1 MKRTLIVFLLV
12 NLMLSAC
19 APASAPTST
28 PAPSAT
34 PLPTATAT
42 PTSSTPTATP
52 TATPT
57 PIPTIQ
63 VGDLSVPDPRVT
75 NPELFDVTKKD
86 SPIVEYAN
94 AFNLNSADVLA
105 GLHPEIEKPKG
116 MPEFITMRTSD
127 GVALM
132 MATQNENGEWVW
144 QKATF
149 TEYWRAYGKYVG
161 YGLKPRHQ
169 RDYAHYLSSSRF
181 KGGLI
186 ALTGALEEGGRV
198 GSAES
203 FLQLADRNDMAFL
216 MHYLLEPGK
225 FPDGINAENVDQ
237 WLYNRLRE
245 MAKLIIRYNQSPAP
259 VYVEIN
265 EPWHYKNPGQ
275 WNPDPNPLRDKYGDA
290 WLTETVSRIVQIL
303 TEENHLRIGQDY
315 IILINDDTGLKVQG
329 KLGPIHNRLSE
340 VKDTISRRFHKEV
353 PIILG
358 LQVGSDAIPIEIVI
372 NVAIQFA
379 DLGGIFLTEVNPYLN
394 DQESYFRR
402 LNRLIEQ
409 PNVLGFYIWKVVPE
423 PDPDEVDNHPSLLLN
438 SDGSP
443 TKLYYELLRKP

>member
-12 NLMLSAC
+12 NLIVSAC
-19 APASAPTST
+19 APASAPTPT

-42 PTSSTPTATP
+42 PTSTPTATP

-57 PIPTIQ
+57 PIPTVQ
-63 VGDLSVPDPRVT
+63 VGNLSVPDPRVT
-75 NPELFDVTKKD
+75 SPELFDVTKKD

-169 RDYAHYLSSSRF
+169 RDYAHYLSPSRF

-198 GSAES
+198 GSAGS
-203 FLQLADRNDMAFL
+203 FLQEADKNNMAFL

-237 WLYNRLRE
+237 WLDNRLRE
-245 MAKLIIRYNQSPAP
+245 MA
-259 VYVEIN
+259 
-265 EPWHYKNPGQ
+265 
-275 WNPDPNPLRDKYGDA
+275 
-290 WLTETVSRIVQIL
+290 
-303 TEENHLRIGQDY
+303 
-315 IILINDDTGLKVQG
+315 
-329 KLGPIHNRLSE
+329 
-340 VKDTISRRFHKEV
+340 
-353 PIILG
+353 
-358 LQVGSDAIPIEIVI
+358 
-372 NVAIQFA
+372 
-379 DLGGIFLTEVNPYLN
+379 
-394 DQESYFRR
+394 
-402 LNRLIEQ
+402 RLIKQ
-409 PNVLGFYIWKVVPE
+409 LA
-423 PDPDEVDNHPSLLLN
+423 
-438 SDGSP
+438 
-443 TKLYYELLRKP
+443 T